1 MLQSKCD
8 LPGTP
13 QHGGSIELAD
23 TSQATQP
30 HGHLRKTKILFTVSI
45 RNQVYWNNVEWKKG
59 VCSLFSSVQGLGH
72 LKGSA
77 YLQVLGSESR

>member
-45 RNQVYWNNVEWKKG
+45 RNQVYWNNVEWKKR
-59 VCSLFSSVQGLGH
+59 SVQSILI
-72 LKGSA
+72 S
-77 YLQVLGSESR
+77 SRAGPPKR